1 MRLASMAAPKI
12 AISLPTMPAPGA
24 EPMNVVRIAR
34 HVEQL
39 GFESVWVAD
48 LQTGD
53 GNVPS
58 LEAVTTLAVL
68 AGATERIGLGFGT
81 LVLPL
86 RRVPLLAAQLA
97 TLQRLSGDRVLLGV
111 GSGGF
116 PDTPFWQALG
126 VPGRERGRRT
136 DDALRLLPGLVAG
149 EPTTVDGV
157 KLTMLPAATMPPVL
171 IGGNSDVAIRR
182 TVAHGDGWMPS
193 LISPDLLATRV
204 RALRA
209 AAGSRP
215 VSVTVGGHMFVGS
228 GSAVDQQRAEF
239 VRQLVDLH
247 GLPEAEA
254 ERAPMP
260 GASASVIADR
270 FAAYAAAGADRICV
284 GPHAETEDEFLRHC
298 DLIAEAASRTGS
310 AQRR

>member
-1 MRLASMAAPKI
+1 MAQLKV

-34 HVEQL
+34 HVELL
-39 GFESVWVAD
+39 GFDSVGVAD

-53 GNVPS
+53 GTVPS
-58 LEAVTTLAVL
+58 LEAVTTLAAL

-86 RRVPLLAAQLA
+86 RQMPMLAAQLT
-97 TLQRLSGDRVLLGV
+97 TLQHLSGNRVLLGV

-136 DDALRLLPGLVAG
+136 DDALRLLPGLVTG

-157 KLTMLPAATMPPVL
+157 ELTLRPAAAMPPVL

-182 TVAHGDGWMPS
+182 TVAHGDGWLPS
-193 LISPDLLATRV
+193 LISPELLATRV
-204 RALRA
+204 PVLRA
-209 AAGSRP
+209 AAGERA
-215 VSVTVGGHMFVGS
+215 VSVTVGGHLFVGS
-228 GSAVDQQRAEF
+228 GSAVEQQRAEF

-254 ERAPMP
+254 ERVPMP
-260 GASASVIADR
+260 GASPSAIADH
-270 FAAYAAAGADRICV
+270 FAAYASAGADGIGV

-298 DLIAEAASRTGS
+298 DLIAEAVFR
-310 AQRR
+310 

>member
-1 MRLASMAAPKI
+1 MAALKI

-53 GNVPS
+53 GSVPS

-86 RRVPLLAAQLA
+86 RQVPLLAAQLA
-97 TLQRLSGDRVLLGV
+97 ALQHLSGDRVLLGV

-116 PDTPFWQALG
+116 PDTPFWRALG

-136 DDALRLLPGLVAG
+136 DEALRLLPGLVTG

-157 KLTMLPAATMPPVL
+157 ELTQRPAAAMPPVL

-182 TVAHGDGWMPS
+182 AVAHGDGWLPS
-193 LISPDLLATRV
+193 LISPELLATRV
-204 RALRA
+204 PVLR

-215 VSVTVGGHMFVGS
+215 LSVTVGGHMFVGS

-239 VRQLVDLH
+239 VRQIVDLH

-254 ERAPMP
+254 ERALMP
-260 GASASVIADR
+260 GAGPSAIADH
-270 FAAYAAAGADRICV
+270 FAAYAAAGADRISV

-298 DLIAEAASRTGS
+298 DLIAEAVLR
-310 AQRR
+310 

>member
-1 MRLASMAAPKI
+1 MARLKV
-12 AISLPTMPAPGA
+12 AISLPTMPAPGV

-53 GNVPS
+53 GSVPS
-58 LEAVTTLAVL
+58 LEAVTTLAVV
-68 AGATERIGLGFGT
+68 AGATERVGLGFGT

-86 RRVPLLAAQLA
+86 RQVPMLAAQLA

-116 PDTPFWQALG
+116 PDNPFWQALG

-136 DDALRLLPGLVAG
+136 DAALRVLPGLVGG

-157 KLTMLPAATMPPVL
+157 ELTLLPGAAMPPVL
-171 IGGNSDVAIRR
+171 IGGNSDVAVRR
-182 TVAHGDGWMPS
+182 AVAHGDGWMPS
-193 LISPDLLATRV
+193 LISPELLGTRV
-204 RALRA
+204 LALRA
-209 AAGSRP
+209 AGGRAL
-215 VSVTVGGHMFVGS
+215 SVTVGGHMFVGA
-228 GSAVDQQRAEF
+228 GRAEF

-247 GLPEAEA
+247 GIPEVEA
-254 ERAPMP
+254 ERVPMP
-260 GASASVIADR
+260 GDSSSAIADH
-270 FAAYAAAGADRICV
+270 FAAYVAAGADRIGV

-298 DLIAEAASRTGS
+298 DVIAEAVLG
-310 AQRR
+310 